1 MLTFVLV
8 CIACAVFAII
18 TFVLWTHGESEFI
31 PICFG
36 AMSLLCFI
44 AIVIMTISIVV
55 NNSGISGLIAA
66 NQQRYESLVYQLEN
80 DIYDNDN
87 DLGKK
92 ELYNQIQAWNEDLAK
107 GKALQHDIWVGIFWP
122 DIYDQFEF
130 IELS

>member
-8 CIACAVFAII
+8 CTACAVFAII
-18 TFVLWTHGESEFI
+18 AFVFLTQGDSVFV
-31 PICFG
+31 PMCFG
-36 AMSLLCFI
+36 TMSVLCFI
-44 AIVIMTISIVV
+44 AMVIMTICIIV

-66 NQQRYESLVYQLEN
+66 NQQRYDSLVYQLEN
-80 DIYDNDN
+80 DLYDNDN

-130 IELS
+130 IELG